1 MLTTTSASSLAPRVR
16 LAQSRILGS
25 RKIAAAGTVAVLTH
39 HRNIQQ
45 QQTRGFRFGWWADH
59 IDHEQRRE
67 MRRRYKA
74 LRHRY
79 SDALNRKMLWEQQH
93 AISADAAQAYRRF
106 TNHYWQPKRC
116 FAFSRYR
123 SNKDNFYKSSEA
135 GSGGRSTGTTSTDGK
150 DQTIEDVERNAWGHL
165 LFRDGESKQPSWS
178 SSFDDIRSYI
188 AKRQAEILNETPFG
202 TATASKKTAS
212 STSASASASASTK
225 TVQPDADYVID
236 PITNRRVSKSSAKST
251 PDEIVNPPAAGF
263 SVYDMDLPPTQAEIH
278 AYKNVPVND
287 TPSTNSTI
295 GAAVADS
302 INFKDLDGA
311 EGPKYDDLDQ
321 YKPIKYNEPDGKP
334 TEAPVEIGHEG
345 YDQSEVQ
352 QYKPFKWNEPDGKPV
367 DKTVELG
374 HEGYD
379 PEELA
384 KYKPFHWN
392 EPDGQ
397 PTTKPVEVG
406 HAGYD
411 PAEVQKY
418 EAFMWNEPHGQPK
431 NEPVELGHA
440 GYDQAEVQ
448 QYQAFGYHEPHG
460 QPPVANEEKGHHG
473 YDAAEVQSYKAFR
486 YNEPDGKPA
495 VRTGEL
501 GHEGYDSAEVQTY
514 QAFRYNEP
522 DGKAPESA
530 EDVTDSSK
538 LSSYGTVRYQEPNG
552 KPVAAATNATTDG
565 LRDYDMK
572 TANTTLYDDAYA
584 NVLRKLNS
592 LSHVEGEAGAPGNGS
607 RGSGSGSGSASG
619 SGSGSASGKQA
630 TFAAGHPSR
639 AALESSM
646 SRINA
651 EHDAIDKLASISVK
665 SHKSRARK
673 QLTDAERKQAQ
684 ADPYSTKPQGLET
697 AYAEDCGGEGTAPVF
712 VKTHKHIERPTASIE
727 AAAEISASTE
737 PFVYKILAYN
747 PGMNTIDIAETSSA
761 VPDAS
766 SPMPPADVLLQLSN
780 PAKFFPHFEPLRAQ
794 GFEIVSGSGDVLIF
808 RKVREPSDG
817 GNAPAKKV
825 APSTVQ
831 KTVRRAIPAGKV
843 NPIDMTGQEGYVPPS
858 TANFVSPTG
867 YVNLDLPPLDEGS
880 AASQSTDLPSP
891 PRKSAAAKAT
901 STKASATGF
910 QSGIGVRR
918 EEPVFSGPKDNNKT
932 DKPGVAKRMVVGATW
947 VAGVSYA
954 IGVASEYV
962 KGR

>member
-1 MLTTTSASSLAPRVR
+1 MLTTSASALAPRVR

-25 RKIAAAGTVAVLTH
+25 RTLAAAGTVAVLTRH
-39 HRNIQQ
+39 HHHHQQ
-45 QQTRGFRFGWWADH
+45 QQTRGFHFGWWADH
-59 IDHEQRRE
+59 SDYEQRRE

-79 SDALNRKMLWEQQH
+79 SDAVNRKMLWEQQH
-93 AISADAAQAYRRF
+93 ANNAGSSQSYRRF
-106 TNHYWQPKRC
+106 ANHYWQPKRC

-123 SNKDNFYKSSEA
+123 SNKDAFYKSPETNS
-135 GSGGRSTGTTSTDGK
+135 SGRTTGGTSTTAGTG
-150 DQTIEDVERNAWGHL
+150 QTIEDVERSAWGHL
-165 LFRDGESKQPSWS
+165 LFRDGEGKQPSWS

-188 AKRQAEILNETPFG
+188 AKRQADLLNETPFG
-202 TATASKKTAS
+202 TTAAKKPTASAS
-212 STSASASASASTK
+212 ASSASASASTS
-225 TVQPDADYVID
+225 TETAQPESDYVID
-236 PITNRRVSKSSAKST
+236 PITNRKVSKSSAKST
-251 PDEIVNPPAAGF
+251 PDEIVNPPASGF
-263 SVYDMDLPPTQAEIH
+263 STFDMDLPPTQAEIR
-278 AYKNVPVND
+278 AYENVPVND
-287 TPSTNSTI
+287 GLSTKSTI

-302 INFKDLDGA
+302 ISFKDLAD
-311 EGPKYDDLDQ
+311 EEPPKYDDLHK

-345 YDQSEVQ
+345 YDQAEVQ

-431 NEPVELGHA
+431 DTPVELGHE

-448 QYQAFGYHEPHG
+448 QYQPFGYHEPHG
-460 QPPVANEEKGHHG
+460 QPPVVNEEKGHHG

-495 VRTGEL
+495 VATGEL
-501 GHEGYDSAEVQTY
+501 GHEGYDPAEVQTY

-522 DGKAPESA
+522 DGKAPEST
-530 EDVTDSSK
+530 EDVTDSSE
-538 LSSYGTVRYQEPNG
+538 LSSYGAVRYQEPDG
-552 KPVAAATNATTDG
+552 QPAAVTDSAADG

-572 TANTTLYDDAYA
+572 SATAGSLEEVYA
-584 NVLRKLNS
+584 KVLQKLGT
-592 LSHVEGEAGAPGNGS
+592 LSHLDGEAAAP
-607 RGSGSGSGSASG
+607 GSGSRSSSSGAR
-619 SGSGSASGKQA
+619 SGSASGKQA
-630 TFAAGHPSR
+630 KTTGGHPSR
-639 AALESSM
+639 STLESSM
-646 SRINA
+646 DRISA
-651 EHDAIDKLASISVK
+651 EHDAIDQLASVSVK
-665 SHKSRARK
+665 SIKSRARK
-673 QLTDAERKQAQ
+673 QLSDAERKQAHV
-684 ADPYSTKPQGLET
+684 DPYCTKPQGLET
-697 AYAEDCGGEGTAPVF
+697 AYAEECGGEGTAPIF
-712 VKTHKHIERPTASIE
+712 VKTHKRVDRP
-727 AAAEISASTE
+727 AATQSATESSSSTE

-761 VPDAS
+761 VPDDS
-766 SPMPPADVLLQLSN
+766 SPLPPAEVLLRLSN
-780 PAKFFPHFEPLRAQ
+780 PAKFFPHFEPLRTQ

-817 GNAPAKKV
+817 GNAPPKKV
-825 APSTVQ
+825 AAP
-831 KTVRRAIPAGKV
+831 KTTEKHAKRTLPASII
-843 NPIDMTGQEGYVPPS
+843 NPIDMTGKPSYVPPS

-867 YVNLDLPPLDEGS
+867 YVNLDLPPLDEGT
-880 AASQSTDLPSP
+880 A
-891 PRKSAAAKAT
+891 KSAAAKAS
-901 STKASATGF
+901 STPF

-918 EEPVFSGPKDNNKT
+918 EEPVFSGPKDNSNKAGT
-932 DKPGVAKRMVVGATW
+932 TGKPGVAKRMIVGATW

-954 IGVASEYV
+954 IGLATEYV
-962 KGR
+962 KGH

>member
-1 MLTTTSASSLAPRVR
+1 MLTTSASSLAPRVR

-25 RKIAAAGTVAVLTH
+25 RTLAAAGTVAVLTR
-39 HRNIQQ
+39 HRNQ

-59 IDHEQRRE
+59 IDHDQRRE

-79 SDALNRKMLWEQQH
+79 SDAVNRKMLWEQQH
-93 AISADAAQAYRRF
+93 ANSADAAQAYRRF
-106 TNHYWQPKRC
+106 AHHYWQPKRC
-116 FAFSRYR
+116 FAFSRHR
-123 SNKDNFYKSSEA
+123 SNKDNFYKSPEM
-135 GSGGRSTGTTSTDGK
+135 GSTSRSTGTTSTGK

-165 LFRDGESKQPSWS
+165 LFRDGDSKQPSWS

-202 TATASKKTAS
+202 TPADKKTAS
-212 STSASASASASTK
+212 SASASVSASASAK

-236 PITNRRVSKSSAKST
+236 PITNRKVSMSSAKST
-251 PDEIVNPPAAGF
+251 PDEIVNPPTSGF
-263 SVYDMDLPPTQAEIH
+263 GVYDMDLPPTQAEIH
-278 AYKNVPVND
+278 AYKNVPIND

-302 INFKDLDGA
+302 INAKDLDGA
-311 EGPKYDDLDQ
+311 EAPKYDDLDK

-334 TEAPVEIGHEG
+334 TESPVEIGHEG

-418 EAFMWNEPHGQPK
+418 QAFMWNEPHGQPK
-431 NEPVELGHA
+431 DETVELGHA

-448 QYQAFGYHEPHG
+448 QYQPFGYHEPHG
-460 QPPVANEEKGHHG
+460 QPPIANEEKGHHG

-495 VRTGEL
+495 SPTGEL
-501 GHEGYDSAEVQTY
+501 GHEGYDPAEVQTY

-522 DGKAPESA
+522 DGKAPTAA
-530 EDVTDSSK
+530 EDVTDSSE
-538 LSSYGTVRYQEPNG
+538 LSSYGAVRYQEPNG
-552 KPVAAATNATTDG
+552 KPATAADSTTNG

-572 TANTTLYDDAYA
+572 TANTQLYDEASSK
-584 NVLRKLNS
+584 VLRKLNS
-592 LSHVEGEAGAPGNGS
+592 LSHGGGETGAPGSGS
-607 RGSGSGSGSASG
+607 RGSGSGSN
-619 SGSGSASGKQA
+619 SASGKR
-630 TFAAGHPSR
+630 TTPTGGHPSR

-651 EHDAIDKLASISVK
+651 EHDAIDKLASVSVK
-665 SHKSRARK
+665 SHKSRSRK
-673 QLTDAERKQAQ
+673 QLTDAERRQAQ
-684 ADPYSTKPQGLET
+684 ADPYCTKPQGLET
-697 AYAEDCGGEGTAPVF
+697 AYAEECGGEGTAPIF
-712 VKTHKHIERPTASIE
+712 VKTHKRVERPAATTLE
-727 AAAEISASTE
+727 AAAETST
-737 PFVYKILAYN
+737 PTGPVVYKILAYN

-766 SPMPPADVLLQLSN
+766 SPMPPADVLLRLSN

-808 RKVREPSDG
+808 RKVREPSDN
-817 GNAPAKKV
+817 GNAPTKK
-825 APSTVQ
+825 AAQSTVQ
-831 KTVRRAIPAGKV
+831 KTVRRAMPATNV
-843 NPIDMTGQEGYVPPS
+843 NPIDMTGGQGYVPPS

-867 YVNLDLPPLDEGS
+867 YVNLDLPPLHEGAAARS
-880 AASQSTDLPSP
+880 ADLPSP
-891 PRKSAAAKAT
+891 PKSASKAASA
-901 STKASATGF
+901 KASATGF

-918 EEPVFSGPKDNNKT
+918 EEPVFSGPKDNSSKASAADKT
-932 DKPGVAKRMVVGATW
+932 PGVAKRMVVGATW